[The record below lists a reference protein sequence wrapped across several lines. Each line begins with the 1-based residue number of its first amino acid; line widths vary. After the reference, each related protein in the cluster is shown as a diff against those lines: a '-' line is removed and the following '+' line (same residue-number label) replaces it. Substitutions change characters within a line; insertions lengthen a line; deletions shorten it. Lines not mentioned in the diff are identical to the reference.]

1 MAKELYSLKMKNI
14 LAVLVNYGEDQ
25 LQYLQQVVT
34 ELKSFKNYKV
44 SIIVNSNIPLDIEG
58 IDQVNIIELDDYQL
72 LPLTCRQ
79 VIWDHR
85 EDFDVFLF
93 GENDHLFKEYHV
105 DRHLEY
111 TNILP
116 SDKISGLLQ
125 YEQIDEKLYFPA
137 WHASYDWDYSNIE
150 EYGGKKFAH
159 FSNLHQATFILTREQ
174 LNKIGGIYD
183 FTKYFKGPNHPQY
196 SKKCLVN
203 TEIYEYCNMKKL
215 ICISDLKENFIHHLP
230 NKYIK
235 KHPQENHNNKIE
247 FLTETSLK
255 V

>member
-1 MAKELYSLKMKNI
+1 MKNI
-14 LAVLVNYGEDQ
+14 LIVLVNYGEEQ

-85 EDFDVFLF
+85 DDFDVFLF
-93 GENDHLFKEYHV
+93 GENDHLFKEYHI

-111 TNILP
+111 INILP

-137 WHASYDWDYSNIE
+137 WHASYDWDYNNIE
-150 EYGGKKFAH
+150 EYGGEKVCTFFKPSS
-159 FSNLHQATFILTREQ
+159 SNF
-174 LNKIGGIYD
+174 
-183 FTKYFKGPNHPQY
+183 
-196 SKKCLVN
+196 
-203 TEIYEYCNMKKL
+203 
-215 ICISDLKENFIHHLP
+215 
-230 NKYIK
+230 YIN
-235 KHPQENHNNKIE
+235 QGTIE
-247 FLTETSLK
+247 
-255 V
+255 